1 MQPSQSDYIQTNDA
15 AAFIAAQEGN
25 TMSDI
30 ITTRDAGNIELAVGK
45 IAQAQEANGWH
56 ERFHELTLAGDDEG
70 LREHVIVKATLAMG
84 EVSEAIEELR
94 DGHGIREVYHSEGGK
109 PEGFPIEIADA
120 VIRLFDLAGLAGID
134 LGKAMREK
142 LRYNASRGHKHGGKT
157 I

>member
-1 MQPSQSDYIQTNDA
+1 MASQSDYIQTNDA

-45 IAQAQEANGWH
+45 IAQANEANGWH
-56 ERFHELTLAGDDEG
+56 DRYQELVSAGDEESI
-70 LREHVIVKATLAMG
+70 LEHVLSKALLSVG
-84 EVSEAIEELR
+84 EISGEAVEEVR
-94 DGHGIREVYHSEGGK
+94 EGHGLREVYHSEGGK

-120 VIRLFDLAGLAGID
+120 VIRLFDLAGMVGID